1 MNNRTLL
8 WIRLVVLILSFV
20 AVLAA
25 AVVAVTGGKFSAS
38 LIGDGKLAA
47 EASFSDVTDIAV
59 ESRTCSVEIV
69 AGTGPDVVA
78 QYYTGGLLPAETPV
92 WEQTGSTLCIATAK
106 GNFLSGGRLILEVPE
121 DSALN
126 YQLDSVSGSMKVYV
140 GGSTLTV
147 QCTTGSVKVYEP
159 FQSLDVETTT
169 GSVKVTAD
177 GSTTRCRLESTTG
190 SIKLALE
197 DVPGYTLTAES
208 TTSSVKDEYNGLSYE
223 RSVSGAVWGD
233 GSLAVEAESTTG
245 SIKLTDWK

>member
-25 AVVAVTGGKFSAS
+25 AVVAMTGGKFSVS

-59 ESRTCSVEIV
+59 EGRTCAVEIV

-78 QYYTGGLLPAETPV
+78 RYYTGGLLPAETPV
-92 WEQTGSTLCIATAK
+92 WEQTGGTLRVTTSK
-106 GNFLSGGRLILEVPE
+106 GNFLSGGRLVLEVPE
-121 DSALN
+121 DDALN
-126 YQLDSVSGSMKVYV
+126 YQLDTISGGIRVSV
-140 GGSTLTV
+140 GGSALTV

-177 GSTTRCRLESTTG
+177 GSTTRCHNTCF
-190 SIKLALE
+190 
-197 DVPGYTLTAES
+197 
-208 TTSSVKDEYNGLSYE
+208 
-223 RSVSGAVWGD
+223 
-233 GSLAVEAESTTG
+233 
-245 SIKLTDWK
+245 

>member
-20 AVLAA
+20 TVLAA

-78 QYYTGGLLPAETPV
+78 QYYTGGLLPAKMPV
-92 WEQTGSTLCIATAK
+92 WEQTGSTLCITTAK

-126 YQLDSVSGSMKVYV
+126 YQLDSVSGSIRVYV
-140 GGSTLTV
+140 GGNTLTV

-208 TTSSVKDEYNGLSYE
+208 TTSSVKDEYHGLSYE
-223 RSVSGAVWGD
+223 RSVPGAVWGD
-233 GSLAVEAESTTG
+233 GSLAVAAESTTG
-245 SIKLTDWK
+245 SIKLTDW

>member
-78 QYYTGGLLPAETPV
+78 QYYTGGLLPAKMPV

-140 GGSTLTV
+140 GGSTLTI

-208 TTSSVKDEYNGLSYE
+208 TTSSVKDEYHGLSYE
-223 RSVSGAVWGD
+223 RSVPGAVWGD
-233 GSLAVEAESTTG
+233 GSLAVAAESTTG
-245 SIKLTDWK
+245 SIKLTDW

>member
-78 QYYTGGLLPAETPV
+78 RYYTGGLLPAKMPV

-106 GNFLSGGRLILEVPE
+106 GNFLSGGRLVLEVPE

-126 YQLDSVSGSMKVYV
+126 YQLDTISGGIRVYV
-140 GGSTLTV
+140 GGNTLTI

-223 RSVSGAVWGD
+223 RSVPGAVWGD

-245 SIKLTDWK
+245 SIKLTDW

>member
-20 AVLAA
+20 TVLAA

-78 QYYTGGLLPAETPV
+78 QYYTGGLLPAKMPV
-92 WEQTGSTLCIATAK
+92 WEQTGSTLCITTAK

-126 YQLDSVSGSMKVYV
+126 YQLDSVSGSIRVYV
-140 GGSTLTV
+140 GGNTLTV

-208 TTSSVKDEYNGLSYE
+208 TTSSVKDEYHGLSYE
-223 RSVSGAVWGD
+223 RSVPGAVWGD

-245 SIKLTDWK
+245 SIKLTDW

>member
-25 AVVAVTGGKFSAS
+25 AVVAMTGGKFSVS

-59 ESRTCSVEIV
+59 EGRTCAVEIV

-78 QYYTGGLLPAETPV
+78 RYYTGGLLPAETPV
-92 WEQTGSTLCIATAK
+92 WEQTGGTLRVTTSK
-106 GNFLSGGRLILEVPE
+106 GNFLSGGRLVLEVPE
-121 DSALN
+121 DDALN
-126 YQLDSVSGSMKVYV
+126 YQLDTISGGIRVYV
-140 GGSTLTV
+140 GGSALTV
-147 QCTTGSVKVYEP
+147 QCTTGSVKVYKP

-245 SIKLTDWK
+245 SIKLTDW

>member
-25 AVVAVTGGKFSAS
+25 AVVAVTGGKFSVS

-59 ESRTCSVEIV
+59 ESRTCAVDVV

-78 QYYTGGLLPAETPV
+78 RYYTGGLLPAETPT
-92 WEQTGSTLCIATAK
+92 WEQTGGTLRVTTAK
-106 GNFLSGGRLILEVPE
+106 SNFLSGGRLVLEVPG
-121 DSALN
+121 DDALN
-126 YQLDSVSGSMKVYV
+126 YQLDTVSGGIQVSV
-140 GGSTLTV
+140 GGNALTV

-159 FQSLDVETTT
+159 FQLLDVETTT

-177 GSTTRCRLESTTG
+177 WSTTRCQLESTTG

-197 DVPGYTLTAES
+197 NVTGYTMTAE
-208 TTSSVKDEYNGLSYE
+208 TTTGSIKDEYNGLSYE
-223 RSVSGAVWGD
+223 RTVSGTVWGD

-245 SIKLTDWK
+245 SIKLTDW